1 MQYNVSL
8 VESDAVIIKRILEA
22 LVPLVQ
28 QRIDKALPK
37 IDMDL
42 KNVIRNAI
50 ASQQEYRSL
59 TSSNGQLRLEFGIAD
74 PGLVDRAIDAL
85 VATSIIK
92 INKVKSVGAR
102 LTGGFS
108 ISFMPDNAVL
118 SVSQQFSVITE
129 KGTQLPWLQWLLFY
143 GISSIVKDYDV
154 VFEPN
159 PNSRTGGAI
168 MRPSSSAWRVPP
180 EYAGVPGNNWITK
193 AVDDLEKPIIAI
205 FNKYI

>member
-1 MQYNVSL
+1 MQYSVSL

-22 LVPLVQ
+22 LAPLVQ
-28 QRIDKALPK
+28 QRIDRALPK
-37 IDMDL
+37 IDADL

-50 ASQQEYRSL
+50 SSQQEYLSL

-85 VATSIIK
+85 VSTSITK
-92 INKVKSVGAR
+92 INKVKAVGGR

-159 PNSRTGGAI
+159 PRSRTGGAI
-168 MRPSSSAWRVPP
+168 MKPSSSAWRVPP
-180 EYAGVPGNNWITK
+180 EYAGVSGNNWITK
-193 AVDDLEKPIIAI
+193 AVDDLENPIIAI